1 LFQPARS
8 VLDALAETSP
18 LPGTLQSATQ
28 WEAVGPLAATV
39 PPTVVVAVDPQ
50 TTPKVSTAQR
60 IEDDLAALKARLAAE
75 RDRS

>member
-1 LFQPARS
+1 MQTARAM
-8 VLDALAETSP
+8 LEALMEVTP

-50 TTPKVSTAQR
+50 TTPRVSTAQR